1 MICPARAIWAW
12 CCCDV
17 DSRAPPHK
25 AACEFIPLLWPLSG
39 RSNGSPFKST
49 LFYCT
54 ERFRAI
60 CLQCVQIHH
69 LANCDQIAAQR
80 RNAFCCLFTLSRLF
94 FSSDHERQFSRALC
108 LSAAKSNFLIQQPPI
123 EFFAR
128 LKVTQ
133 SQEYKP
139 LSASV

>member
-1 MICPARAIWAW
+1 VLCGLICPARAIWAS
-12 CCCDV
+12 CV
-17 DSRAPPHK
+17 AVGFARRTKQA
-25 AACEFIPLLWPLSG
+25 EFIPLLWPHSG
-39 RSNGSPFKST
+39 RSNGLPFKSA

-69 LANCDQIAAQR
+69 LANCDQIALAEPGKEETPFGAR
-80 RNAFCCLFTLSRLF
+80 SPDHFFLHLEANAW
-94 FSSDHERQFSRALC
+94 QFSLWLC
-108 LSAAKSNFLIQQPPI
+108 LSAAKSNFLTQQLPI

-133 SQEYKP
+133 SR
-139 LSASV
+139 AVR